1 MATIRVRPLVAMAL
15 AAFVAVACAGGMDAP
30 ASASPAASAAV
41 ASTAPTARPTPR
53 PTPRRTAIPSPT
65 PEPSVAPDVAAG
77 LKIASPYK
85 LVANPANKS
94 LSASIA
100 VDIAGKHVTET
111 ISGREIH
118 NRGSLLGT
126 ALVLRLDGVAMSK
139 EVFEGGARGAAA
151 NVDGTLEYTTIAG
164 TRVAIVRAKAGTIG
178 LFRWNDDIVMVVG
191 EDAADTKPLLT
202 SVIKANR

>member
-1 MATIRVRPLVAMAL
+1 MGSSRVRPLL
-15 AAFVAVACAGGMDAP
+15 AAVLAALVAAACAGGTEAP
-30 ASASPAASAAV
+30 ASASPAASAAA

-65 PEPSVAPDVAAG
+65 PDPSVAPDVAVG
-77 LKIASPYK
+77 LKIGSPYE
-85 LVANPANKS
+85 LVANPANPS
-94 LSASIA
+94 LTASIV

-126 ALVLRLDGVAMSK
+126 VLVLRLDGITMSK
-139 EVFEGGARGAAA
+139 AVFEGGARGAAA

-164 TRVAIVRAKAGTIG
+164 ARVALVRAKAGTIG
-178 LFRWNDDIVMVVG
+178 LFRWNDDIVMVIG
-191 EDAADTKPLLT
+191 KEAADTKPLLT
-202 SVIKANR
+202 AVIKANT

>member
-1 MATIRVRPLVAMAL
+1 
-15 AAFVAVACAGGMDAP
+15 
-30 ASASPAASAAV
+30 
-41 ASTAPTARPTPR
+41 
-53 PTPRRTAIPSPT
+53 
-65 PEPSVAPDVAAG
+65 
-77 LKIASPYK
+77 KIGSPYK
-85 LVANPANKS
+85 LVANPANQS

-118 NRGSLLGT
+118 SRGSFLGT

-151 NVDGTLEYTTIAG
+151 NVDGRLEYTTIAG

-202 SVIKANR
+202 

>member
-1 MATIRVRPLVAMAL
+1 MAPIRVRPLLAMVL
-15 AAFVAVACAGGMDAP
+15 AAFVAVACTGGTDAP
-30 ASASPAASAAV
+30 ASASPAASVAA

-53 PTPRRTAIPSPT
+53 PTPRRTAVPSPT
-65 PEPSVAPDVAAG
+65 PDPSVAPDVAAG
-77 LKIASPYK
+77 LKIGSPYE
-85 LVANPANKS
+85 LVANPGNQS

-118 NRGSLLGT
+118 SRGSLLGT

-164 TRVAIVRAKAGTIG
+164 TRVAMVRAKAGTIG
-178 LFRWNDDIVMVVG
+178 LFRWHDDIVMVVG
-191 EDAADTKPLLT
+191 KDAADTKPLLT
-202 SVIKANR
+202 SVIKANK

>member
-1 MATIRVRPLVAMAL
+1 MPSIRVRPILAMVLAALVAA
-15 AAFVAVACAGGMDAP
+15 ACAGGTEAP
-30 ASASPAASAAV
+30 VAASPAASAAA

-65 PEPSVAPDVAAG
+65 PDPSVAPDVAAG
-77 LKIASPYK
+77 LKIGKPYE
-85 LVANPANKS
+85 LVANPANQS
-94 LSASIA
+94 LTASIT

-126 ALVLRLDGVAMSK
+126 VLVLRFEGIEMSK
-139 EVFEGGARGAAA
+139 EVFEGGARGAAS
-151 NVDGTLEYTTIAG
+151 NVGGTLEYTSIAG
-164 TRVAIVRAKAGTIG
+164 SRVAMVRAKAGTIG

-191 EDAADTKPLLT
+191 KEAADTKPLLT
-202 SVIKANR
+202 AVIKANT